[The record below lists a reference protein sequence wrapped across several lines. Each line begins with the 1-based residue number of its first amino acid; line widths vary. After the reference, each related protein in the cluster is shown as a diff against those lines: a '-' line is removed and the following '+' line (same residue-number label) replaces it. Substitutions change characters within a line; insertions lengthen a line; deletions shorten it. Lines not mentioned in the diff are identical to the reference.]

1 MGETRGHHPQGVSQ
15 TCVSHS
21 RYQGLD
27 FETRAAQRGKL
38 LSRAIVS
45 ETLCVYSS

>member
-1 MGETRGHHPQGVSQ
+1 MDITRRESLRL
-15 TCVSHS
+15 VSHS

-45 ETLCVYSS
+45 ETVCVYSS